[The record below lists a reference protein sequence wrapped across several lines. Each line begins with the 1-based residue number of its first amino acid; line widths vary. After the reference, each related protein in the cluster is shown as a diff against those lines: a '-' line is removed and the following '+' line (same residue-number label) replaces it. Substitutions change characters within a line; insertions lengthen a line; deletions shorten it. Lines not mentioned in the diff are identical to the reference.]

1 MATARHVEPELQLEL
16 SNLERTIA
24 CINKKIAELQQ
35 QCETRKT
42 DIVEFRKQFWADI
55 TIDPNDL
62 LETYASISQQSMLL
76 NSEEKTY
83 LRAVKQLQ
91 LLQKIA
97 ASPYFGR
104 FDFSEDDSGSP
115 SRFYIGTISVL
126 DEETEQFLVY
136 DWRSPIAAMY
146 YDYGVGS
153 ASYTAPDGI
162 ISGVVSLKR
171 QYLIHDGT
179 LQHMFETD
187 VHIRDEMLL
196 AMLSRGTDEKLRSI
210 AATIQKEQNE
220 IIRNE
225 KHRVLLVQG
234 AAGSGKTTAALHRI
248 AYLLYK
254 YRDSLSEE
262 QFILFSPNPIF
273 TDYISNVLPD
283 LGESN
288 VKQTTFIEYK
298 RELLGG
304 EWTVEHPY
312 EQLERML
319 TSMHEA
325 DASRMESAIRFKT
338 SPLFQTMIDRYVD
351 LLGREGIKF
360 RDMYAGGNRLL
371 SGNQMTE
378 LFYGEWS
385 RHPIPKRI
393 SLIQAHAEK
402 ELVKLRGK
410 LVKQLLAK
418 TVKSAE
424 YWEGDS
430 ELLKQCTAEISSRLI
445 PLKAL
450 LHERNFIDYKRLYLR
465 LFQDPGLPEKL
476 IGTDGLPADW
486 DQIRTDTIES
496 MESGNIQVEDSTPY
510 LYLRYSLGGIQPAN
524 TIKHIVIDEAQD
536 YSGFDY
542 ELLRRLLPNC
552 KMTLLGDVHQ
562 SIYAHTRLE
571 LEEPGGEAGRQ
582 HQTGVLRLDKSYRST
597 AEIVSFT
604 SSLLPQSDSIRP
616 FGRNGG
622 KPEWIVL
629 SDHSDESIRRQIVSD
644 CERLQRGNV
653 QSIAI
658 ICRTAKESEHAC
670 ALLQP
675 HIPGIRQL
683 TKETRSYEGKCF
695 VAPVYFA
702 KGLEFDG
709 VIVYDIARYGRESE
723 RSLLYTACTRALHS
737 LLLYDTAHPSRHPL
751 LKPDTGLVD
760 ILYR

>member
-1 MATARHVEPELQLEL
+1 MANARHVEPELQLEL
-16 SNLERTIA
+16 NNLERTTA

-35 QCETRKT
+35 QCEMRKT

-55 TIDPNDL
+55 TIDPND
-62 LETYASISQQSMLL
+62 YASISQQSMLL
-76 NSEEKTY
+76 NSEEKIY

-104 FDFSEDDSGSP
+104 FDFSVADSGFPSP
-115 SRFYIGTISVL
+115 YYIGTISVV

-136 DWRSPIAAMY
+136 DWRSPIAAMF
-146 YDYGVGS
+146 YDYGVGP
-153 ASYTAPDGI
+153 ASYTAPDGVVR
-162 ISGVVSLKR
+162 GVVSLKR
-171 QYLIHDGT
+171 QYLIRDSV
-179 LQHMFETD
+179 LRHMFETD

-225 KHRVLLVQG
+225 QHRILLVQG

-273 TDYISNVLPD
+273 IDYISNVLPD

-288 VKQTTFIEYK
+288 VKQTTFMEYK

-312 EQLERML
+312 EQLERTL
-319 TSMHEA
+319 TSMQEA
-325 DASRMESAIRFKT
+325 DAGRMESAIRFKT
-338 SPLFQTMIDRYVD
+338 SPLFQAMIDRYVD
-351 LLGREGIKF
+351 QLGREGIWF
-360 RDMYAGGNRLL
+360 RDMHAGRYSLL
-371 SGNQMTE
+371 SSNQMTG

-385 RHPIPKRI
+385 RHPIPRRI
-393 SLIQAHAEK
+393 SLMQAHAEK
-402 ELVKLRGK
+402 ELVKLRGIM
-410 LVKQLLAK
+410 VKELLAK
-418 TVKSAE
+418 TVKSTE

-430 ELLKQCTAEISSRLI
+430 ELLKRCKAEINNRLAPLSS
-445 PLKAL
+445 L
-450 LHERNFIDYKRLYLR
+450 LRERNFIDYKRLFLR
-465 LFQDPGLPEKL
+465 LFQDAELPKKL
-476 IGTDGLPADW
+476 IGLDRLPAEW
-486 DQIRTDTIES
+486 DQICKETVASIE
-496 MESGNIQVEDSTPY
+496 EGKFQVEDSTPY
-510 LYLRYSLGGIQPAN
+510 LYLRYALGGLQPAN
-524 TIKHIVIDEAQD
+524 AIKHIVIDEAQD

-571 LEEPGGEAGRQ
+571 LEEPGGDAIGQAR
-582 HQTGVLRLDKSYRST
+582 TGVIRLDKSYRST
-597 AEIVSFT
+597 VEIVSFT
-604 SSLLPQSDSIRP
+604 SSLLPQTDSIRP
-616 FGRNGG
+616 FGRNGS

-629 SDHSDESIRRQIVSD
+629 SDRSDESIRRHLVSD
-644 CERLQRGNV
+644 CERLRRGNV
-653 QSIAI
+653 LSIAI
-658 ICRTAKESEHAC
+658 ICRTAKESEHAY

-683 TKETRSYEGKCF
+683 TKETRSFEGKCF

-737 LLLYDTAHPSRHPL
+737 LLLYDTAQQSQHPL
-751 LKPDTGLVD
+751 LKPDTGFVD